1 MKKRYT
7 LYRYEEFALQENYDY
22 YLKKKDG
29 QIKQVSKT
37 EFLNAGLPHSL
48 DSKRIK
54 VNIFDKSVTGIFEST
69 QDKWEEYLSMSYDE
83 FYKRT
88 KDEHESPE
96 WNKTA
101 SEQNLPQTQEKK
113 VDGRYMVPIGR
124 HLSLDRVLQVLN
136 VDMANNVLTDSSEA
150 MQDRK
155 SLVIDD
161 RYILFGRENWMAS
174 MILNTE
180 FKCPVV
186 NIPLQV
192 KSAESAIKV
201 ATLLTFTD
209 YGHTGTEKKPEN
221 DIFTM
226 SPEDR
231 EEVIKKFMSEN
242 KELMETLQ
250 VKYADKDLRVMI
262 MRYLH
267 AQGKKLLKRSIT
279 EKNTQVT
286 TELERLNENAVKDT
300 AEYVALFAGVLDPTP
315 TTDLVTSAA
324 YFANGQYMM
333 GTLALVS
340 AVPYVGDAIAKPIM
354 FLLKSA
360 IRNKVVKKTMPI
372 LSKAIKEL
380 DVAGAVRAVD
390 MLPNGKLKDGLLKFM
405 EKASEWLPKLAS
417 FLSDIT
423 KKIGEKWDKLK
434 WVYALV
440 KGWSGFNFFRKFS
453 EMYEKF
459 IQNLTRLD
467 EDDIYG
473 ILSNNL
479 AVSLDRMRKLGDEL
493 GVDRN
498 MPLPELWA
506 IPEEEFRQDSGFDG
520 IPVRMRKRLRE
531 QKLNVGKRKKQK
543 S

>member
-1 MKKRYT
+1 
-7 LYRYEEFALQENYDY
+7 
-22 YLKKKDG
+22 
-29 QIKQVSKT
+29 
-37 EFLNAGLPHSL
+37 
-48 DSKRIK
+48 
-54 VNIFDKSVTGIFEST
+54 
-69 QDKWEEYLSMSYDE
+69 
-83 FYKRT
+83 
-88 KDEHESPE
+88 
-96 WNKTA
+96 
-101 SEQNLPQTQEKK
+101 
-113 VDGRYMVPIGR
+113 
-124 HLSLDRVLQVLN
+124 
-136 VDMANNVLTDSSEA
+136 
-150 MQDRK
+150 
-155 SLVIDD
+155 
-161 RYILFGRENWMAS
+161 
-174 MILNTE
+174 
-180 FKCPVV
+180 
-186 NIPLQV
+186 
-192 KSAESAIKV
+192 
-201 ATLLTFTD
+201 
-209 YGHTGTEKKPEN
+209 
-221 DIFTM
+221 
-226 SPEDR
+226 
-231 EEVIKKFMSEN
+231 MSEN

-405 EKASEWLPKLAS
+405 EKASEWLPKLTS

-434 WVYALV
+434 WVYTLV

-479 AVSLDRMRKLGDEL
+479 AVSLDRMQKLGDEL